1 LELQAVTS
9 LIRGLLRNHWI
20 IQMWTD
26 GVIYKTKNDNG
37 KIIFTLQKQEA
48 KKTTG
53 TSDIIK
59 EGTHFESV

>member
-1 LELQAVTS
+1 
-9 LIRGLLRNHWI
+9 
-20 IQMWTD
+20 MWTD